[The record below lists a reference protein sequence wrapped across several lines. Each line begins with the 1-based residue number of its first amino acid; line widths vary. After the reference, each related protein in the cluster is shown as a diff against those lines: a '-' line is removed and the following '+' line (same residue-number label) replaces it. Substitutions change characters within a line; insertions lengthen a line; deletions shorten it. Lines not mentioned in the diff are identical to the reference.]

1 MPWLVY
7 LACSNGETID
17 ASMLEALQTTWDLDD
32 MYDLIELK
40 QVHAS
45 WMLASQLNAE
55 AESEQRRRF
64 EEMRRGGRR

>member
-7 LACSNGETID
+7 LVCSNGETID
-17 ASMLEALQTTWDLDD
+17 ASILEALQTTLDLDD
-32 MYDLIELK
+32 MYDLLELK